1 MLKPLVRNPRIRDA
15 LTLNAMPP
23 INALDVQT
31 FDGRTEM
38 RKALVAVIAA
48 GALAVPSSAIA
59 TYGSQPGYDV
69 AQSQTRCS
77 GAGAFGAFGDKGD
90 VVHDFGHV
98 YPGDSNGKPGANGAQ
113 TGYNN
118 SHLCGSPQVDQTQ

>member
-1 MLKPLVRNPRIRDA
+1 
-15 LTLNAMPP
+15 
-23 INALDVQT
+23 
-31 FDGRTEM
+31 M
-38 RKALVAVIAA
+38 RKVLAALVVS
-48 GALAVPSSAIA
+48 GALVSPSAA
-59 TYGSQPGYDV
+59 LGVYGSQPGYDV

-98 YPGDSNGKPGANGAQ
+98 YPGDSNGKPGANGPR

-118 SHLCGSPQVDQTQ
+118 SHLCGNPQVNQTQ